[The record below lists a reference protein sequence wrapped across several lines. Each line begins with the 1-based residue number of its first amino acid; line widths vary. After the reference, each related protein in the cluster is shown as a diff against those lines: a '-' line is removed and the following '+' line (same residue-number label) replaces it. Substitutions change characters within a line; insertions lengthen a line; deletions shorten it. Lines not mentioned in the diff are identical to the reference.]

1 MEIPVKLFG
10 ALRHYLPAGSGFN
23 SCTIS
28 LNEGASLENL
38 LDKVPVPRDKPYMV
52 MLNDT
57 KISEDQ
63 YENTV
68 IRDGDDLVLLPPIK
82 GG

>member
-23 SCTIS
+23 SCSID
-28 LNEGASLENL
+28 LDEGASLDAL

-52 MLNDT
+52 LLNDT
-57 KISEDQ
+57 KVSEEQ
-63 YENTV
+63 YPDTV
-68 IRDGDDLVLLPPIK
+68 IQDGDDVVLLPPIK